1 MNPETKYKGSL
12 KLSAIGDALGWITEF
27 EKNQQSLKDKFGT
40 EKIENF
46 QPWTKT
52 VGGRFYGYTDN
63 IRAGSYSDDT
73 QLLLAVARSIKNDG
87 SLDHEYF
94 AKNELV
100 SWLEYERGGGRTVKT
115 AANKIQRKSAN
126 WFNNFYSLK
135 INNETYNYKQSG
147 ANGAAMRVL
156 PIALANLGDKEKIR
170 EEIFCNSIITH
181 GHPRAIIGAMLYGY
195 AINQIIIFKTAD
207 FTWEKYIIQ
216 LGSNFKEKFDL
227 SLIKRKEITEWI
239 KQWNITENK
248 LFESIY
254 FETLLE
260 TQNYLRFIFQSLKQN
275 LSVRETL
282 QKLGCFAPATKGS
295 GISTVIAGIYLASKF
310 HESPLSA
317 IIEAVNA
324 LGSDTDSIAAFTGGL
339 IGALHGHSIIPQ
351 KWRTVQDLEY
361 LEDVAKRL
369 LAISENRN
377 IVEPTISI
385 NADLKLLN
393 KIQED
398 NFKVDENVLFTPLG
412 EGKIVKIDRQNTQTK
427 GKYNLLIEVQ
437 LKIGQSILVSKSFD
451 HTYNYLNTNEKNSKE
466 KILQLAKKNIKK
478 TSFKILSHYLN
489 NHKNIPEEHLEILIL
504 ILEDKRQLNKISSLD
519 SKIELH

>member
-27 EKNQQSLKDKFGT
+27 EKNQQSVKDKFGT

-46 QPWTKT
+46 QNWTKT
-52 VGGRFYGYTDN
+52 VGGRFYGYIDN

-73 QLLLAVARSIKNDG
+73 QLLLAVARSIRNDG

-100 SWLEYERGGGRTVKT
+100 NWLEYARGGGRTVKA

-135 INNETYNYKQSG
+135 INNETYDYRQSG

-156 PIALANLGDKEKIR
+156 PIALANLGDTGKIK

-195 AINQIIIFKTAD
+195 AVDQIIIFRTAD
-207 FTWEKYIIQ
+207 FTWEKYITQI
-216 LGSNFKEKFDL
+216 GSDFKEKFDL
-227 SLIKRKEITEWI
+227 SLIKRKEVTEWI
-239 KQWNITENK
+239 NQWNKTENK
-248 LFESIY
+248 LFETIY

-275 LSVRETL
+275 LSVHETL
-282 QKLGCFAPATKGS
+282 QKLGCFTPVTKGS

-310 HESPLSA
+310 HKSPLSA

-324 LGSDTDSIAAFTGGL
+324 LGSDTDSIAAFAGGL
-339 IGALHGHSIIPQ
+339 IGALHGHNIIPE
-351 KWRTVQDLEY
+351 KWKTVQDLEY
-361 LEDVAKRL
+361 LEDVAKQL
-369 LAISENRN
+369 LAISEDRY
-377 IVEPTISI
+377 IVEQPPSLHI
-385 NADLKLLN
+385 DLKLLN
-393 KIQED
+393 KIQKD
-398 NFKVDENVLFTPLG
+398 NFKVGEDIVFTPLG
-412 EGKIVKIDRQNTQTK
+412 EGKIVKIDRQNTLTK
-427 GKYNLLIEVQ
+427 GKYNLLIEVH
-437 LKIGQSILVSKSFD
+437 LKSGQSILVSKLFD
-451 HTYNYLNTNEKNSKE
+451 QENNLRNVNEEYNVE
-466 KILQLAKKNIKK
+466 KILLLAKNNLRIESFNKLDTYLKK
-478 TSFKILSHYLN
+478 
-489 NHKNIPEEHLEILIL
+489 HKTISKEYLEILEL
-504 ILEDKRQLNKISSLD
+504 ILKDRDNV
-519 SKIELH
+519 